1 MVDSTSFCREI
12 CEQHLMDHP
21 MQIGGLDQNDMS
33 VVVEI
38 DASKFFHRK
47 YKYNRGQ
54 WREGHWVF
62 GGVERNSEK
71 CFLVEVPDRTEVT
84 LLGIILVERY
94 SDVLRDTVLLIKLLF
109 NDICFIFL
117 VKYEYKFFVTYR
129 FSVTTFTELEL
140 RCF

>member
-1 MVDSTSFCREI
+1 
-12 CEQHLMDHP
+12 MDHP
-21 MQIGGLDQNDMS
+21 MQIGGLDQNGMS

-38 DASKFFHRK
+38 DASTFFHR
-47 YKYNRGQ
+47 KYNRGQ

-71 CFLVEVPDRTEVT
+71 YFLVEVPDRTEVT
-84 LLGIILVERY
+84 LLGIILVERC
-94 SDVLRDTVLLIKLLF
+94 SDVLRDTVLLIILLF

-129 FSVTTFTELEL
+129 FSVTSFTELEL

>member
-1 MVDSTSFCREI
+1 
-12 CEQHLMDHP
+12 MDHP

-38 DASKFFHRK
+38 DASKFFHR
-47 YKYNRGQ
+47 KYNRGQ

-84 LLGIILVERY
+84 LLGIGYYTRRKV
-94 SDVLRDTVLLIKLLF
+94 F
-109 NDICFIFL
+109 
-117 VKYEYKFFVTYR
+117 
-129 FSVTTFTELEL
+129 
-140 RCF
+140 RCFKGHCFAY